1 MKSVEELFYLA
12 ASSEKTPE
20 LRDFWL
26 ARYRQLLANADNFL
40 VHQKTFELFELQSI
54 ARPST
59 PIAEVV
65 LTGSLKEDN
74 TISVSDIQD
83 VVYTGVRFLDA
94 LLDVIP
100 FDEIA
105 RAKVSEYRKIGL
117 GIFELEKYISNHKNT
132 NKVELVDNIGD
143 LFSNLAYRAS
153 ESLAEEKGSP
163 TSWGLLK
170 KTLRPKV
177 FEKWINSETGEV
189 YDGLYLSSI
198 KNQEDIL
205 NSQISIITR
214 RNSSLLLLPQTKQW
228 AKWSDREMVKPQQS
242 HHQGAPKPAVVQ
254 EVEQVSLPQFRT
266 IQDEKEELEEKPV
279 VKSEFESGE
288 IVKIILK
295 TSPYIGKVGQVTSI
309 KKVEDEDIFL
319 LAGSSDDISKVEWR
333 AGDLQSIES
342 ETLIRELDKNAEIII
357 NIIFLNKQRQKVMV
371 TKAGSLPSFSF
382 HEKVGMSLRQII
394 TAGVA
399 DQMNQFIDILNYDI
413 VGTTFDSTEKKFY
426 LGVNVRITSQ
436 LKGVDWK
443 EINNNSFSNFDKQL
457 IDQSIQKVNQEL
469 KIQQRIDSFT
479 KQNEEL
485 KLAIDVKSVET
496 GNFEWLRNTQS
507 LIAFSIIELSE
518 GSKIRIGAEQQ
529 NQLFTRFFL
538 ETVELKTHGV
548 KLVLKLLEL
557 TLNATP
563 NKAGM
568 QDKLIALT
576 ETAKGDNDTLALE
589 ILNGLLH
596 TFF

>member
-26 ARYRQLLANADNFL
+26 ARYRQLLANVDNFL
-40 VHQKTFELFELQSI
+40 IHQKTFDLFELQSI

-65 LTGSLKEDN
+65 LKGSLKEDN

-117 GIFELEKYISNHKNT
+117 GIFELEQYITLHKNS
-132 NKVELVDNIGD
+132 NKVELVDTIGD

-170 KTLRPKV
+170 KILRPKV

-189 YDGLYLSSI
+189 YDGLYLTSVKS
-198 KNQEDIL
+198 QEEVL

-228 AKWSDREMVKPQQS
+228 SKWSDREMVRPIQSQPVQQQQS
-242 HHQGAPKPAVVQ
+242 IQTNQ
-254 EVEQVSLPQFRT
+254 ELSPLPEFRT
-266 IQDEKEELEEKPV
+266 IQDEKNEAGINPLE
-279 VKSEFESGE
+279 VKSEFEVGE
-288 IVKIILK
+288 IVKIISK
-295 TSPYIGKVGQVTSI
+295 TSPYVGKVGQVTGV
-309 KKVEDEDIFL
+309 KKVEHEDIFL
-319 LAGSSDDISKVEWR
+319 LSGSNEDISKIEWR
-333 AGDLQSIES
+333 SGDLRSIES
-342 ETLIRELDKNAEIII
+342 ETLISELDKNAAIVI

-371 TKAGSLPSFSF
+371 TKSGNLPSFSYQ
-382 HEKVGMSLRQII
+382 EKTGMSLRQII
-394 TAGVA
+394 TAGLA
-399 DQMNQFIDILNYDI
+399 DQMNQFIDVLNYDI
-413 VGTTFDSTEKKFY
+413 VGTTFDSLERIFY
-426 LGVNVRITSQ
+426 LGVNIRITSQ
-436 LKGVDWK
+436 LKGIDWK
-443 EINNNSFSNFDKQL
+443 EITTNSFSNYDKLL
-457 IDQSIQKVNQEL
+457 IDQSQQKVNQEL
-469 KIQQRIDSFT
+469 KIQQRIDT
-479 KQNEEL
+479 LQKQNEEL
-485 KLAIDVKSVET
+485 KLAMDVKSVET

-507 LIAFSIIELSE
+507 LVAFSIIELTE

-529 NQLFTRFFL
+529 NQLFSRFFL
-538 ETVELKTHGV
+538 EAVELKTHGV
-548 KLVLKLLEL
+548 QLVLKLLEL

-568 QDKLIALT
+568 QDKLISLT
-576 ETAKGDNDTLALE
+576 ETARGDNDTLALE